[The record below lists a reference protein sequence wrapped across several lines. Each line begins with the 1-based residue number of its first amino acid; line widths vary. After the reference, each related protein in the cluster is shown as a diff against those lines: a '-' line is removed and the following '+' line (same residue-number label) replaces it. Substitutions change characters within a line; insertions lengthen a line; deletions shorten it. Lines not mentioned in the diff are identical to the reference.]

1 MAVTGAL
8 LFDPPAE
15 AVLSRYAQF
24 DLTVGATTI
33 LPTGVQDNGV
43 QAAVAIGDFPSPP
56 PSPAVTKG
64 GR

>member
-1 MAVTGAL
+1 MSPDRVGVAVMGAL

-15 AVLSRYAQF
+15 AVLS
-24 DLTVGATTI
+24 VGATTI
-33 LPTGVQDNGV
+33 FPTGVQDNGV
-43 QAAVAIGDFPSPP
+43 QATVAIGDFPLPP